1 MTTTPIITSEPP
13 TPPRRFHRPTLRY
26 RISAVLLAL
35 AILPLSGV
43 AWFAVVD
50 VSEARAAR
58 AQAESVDAAVARLA
72 LLTEL
77 KSRLQDERNWSAAS
91 KAIDQIGVSPELS
104 FRMSGV
110 DIAAEQTRAV
120 ADVDRL
126 VATLGLD
133 DVAQQL
139 QVARST
145 PAPQGTLF
153 TIGRDY
159 DLISTDVAARGQLVI
174 DELTGTAGRMRGG
187 EGLIRTLRVL
197 EAATTA
203 QESIAAE
210 FTAYFG
216 VQFSSRDLNSDLRV
230 LLGEQRLREIAE
242 GNVRRIAGP
251 NSRARTTIDTIDD
264 SSDVDTFDASVD
276 KLLLQAQ
283 ATGSEVKDDPM
294 SRLAADGLDT
304 TLTMFR
310 ASQQSTILYFDLV
323 NAAGSDALGASSAVS
338 TSAERQVDRA
348 LASAAALAGLSFL
361 LAAWATRA
369 IVGPVRR
376 LAEVAG
382 RISDGD
388 STARFGGAT
397 GSVEIRAAGR
407 AMDAAAAHLE
417 LAEQQA
423 KALAEGDLDHPVL
436 KRATTGQLGASLQD
450 AVEAL
455 ASSLQEREEFRRRMT
470 HEATHDGL
478 TQIANRNASLA
489 QLRRGM
495 SRVRRSGSMLAVLFI
510 DLDGFKDINDTHGHH
525 AGDLV
530 LRSTAQRLVNTVRD
544 GDHVGRLGG
553 DEFLVIAEPV
563 AGIDEAVAL
572 AERLL
577 AALSEPMPIDQG
589 TVSVRASIGIALSD
603 GTAERGSAADGSG
616 DSGDADSA
624 DLLRDADLA
633 VYKAKAEGR
642 ARVEICDD
650 ELRSTILERA
660 DLERALRQAIDELE
674 FVLHYQPIIDADSE
688 TLRGFE
694 ALIRWNRPGHGM
706 MPPDL
711 FIPVAERSDL
721 IIAVDQWVMGAAAR
735 QLAAWEAEGRFRGLP
750 VSVNISGR
758 HLASPD
764 LVDDVLSPLRDNRVD
779 PTRLIVEIT
788 ESALLEDLGSA
799 AVKLQVLRD
808 HGIRVA
814 IDDFGTGYT
823 SLAHLKSLPI
833 DILKIDRSYTSDN
846 SSASLVK
853 LIIDT
858 GHLLGATITAE
869 GIETPA
875 QATALAGMGTD
886 ELQGYLYGR
895 PRPPGELGAIPPEAA
910 ASRPEVGPMTGP
922 AVPSQ
927 GA

>member
-1 MTTTPIITSEPP
+1 MTTSPTTTSD
-13 TPPRRFHRPTLRY
+13 RRPSGRRLHRPVFRY
-26 RISAVLLAL
+26 HISAVLLAL
-35 AILPLSGV
+35 AIFPLSGV
-43 AWFAVVD
+43 AWFAVAD

-58 AQAESVDAAVARLA
+58 AQAESVDAAVGRLA

-77 KSRLQDERNWSAAS
+77 KSRLQDERNWSAAGA
-91 KAIDQIGVSPELS
+91 AIKLIGVPPTLS
-104 FRMSGV
+104 YQMSGV
-110 DIAAEQTRAV
+110 DIPAELARAM

-126 VATLGLD
+126 VAALGLD

-139 QVARST
+139 IVARST
-145 PAPQGTLF
+145 PAPEGTLF
-153 TIGRDY
+153 AIGRDY
-159 DLISTDVAARGQLVI
+159 DVISSDVAARGQLVI
-174 DELTGTAGRMRGG
+174 DELTETAGRMRGG
-187 EGLIRTLRVL
+187 ENLIRTLRVL
-197 EAATTA
+197 EAATTS

-210 FTAYFG
+210 FTSYFG
-216 VQFSSRDLNSDLRV
+216 AQFSSSDLNSDLRI
-230 LLGEQRLREIAE
+230 LLGEKRLRTIAE
-242 GNVRRIAGP
+242 ANIRRIAGP
-251 NSRARTTIDTIDD
+251 GSASRAAMDHIDD
-264 SSDVDTFDASVD
+264 SPDVKTFDTSVDT
-276 KLLLQAQ
+276 LIRQAQ
-283 ATGSEVKDDPM
+283 TTGSDVKDDRM
-294 SRLAADGLDT
+294 TGLAARGLDGT
-304 TLTMFR
+304 VTMFR
-310 ASQQSTILYFDLV
+310 ASQQSTALYFDLV
-323 NAAGSDALGASSAVS
+323 NAAGGDALGASSAVS
-338 TSAERQVDRA
+338 TAAQRQVDRA
-348 LASAAALAGLSFL
+348 LASAAALAALSL
-361 LAAWATRA
+361 LLSAWATRA

-376 LAEVAG
+376 LAEVAE
-382 RISDGD
+382 RISAGD
-388 STARFGGAT
+388 SRARFGDAP

-423 KALAEGDLDHPVL
+423 EALAEGDLDHPVL
-436 KRATTGQLGASLQD
+436 KRTTTGQLGASLQE

-495 SRVRRSGSMLAVLFI
+495 SRVRRSGSQLAVLFI

-530 LRSTAQRLVNTVRD
+530 LRATAQRLVNTVRD

-563 AGIDEAVAL
+563 GGIDEAVAL

-577 AALSEPMPIDQG
+577 AALGEPMAIDHG
-589 TVSVRASIGIALSD
+589 TVAVKASIGIALSD
-603 GTAERGSAADGSG
+603 SIPLSDGTASDGG
-616 DSGDADSA
+616 TTESA

-650 ELRSTILERA
+650 ELRSAVVERA

-674 FVLHYQPIIDADSE
+674 FVLFYQPIIDADSE
-688 TLRGFE
+688 TVRGFE

-721 IIAVDQWVMGAAAR
+721 ILALDQWVVGAAAR
-735 QLAAWEAEGRFRGLP
+735 QLAAWQAQGLFPGLP

-758 HLASPD
+758 HLGSPD
-764 LVDDVLSPLRDNRVD
+764 LVDDILAPLQDNGVD
-779 PTRLIVEIT
+779 PALLIVEIT
-788 ESALLEDLGSA
+788 ESALLDDLGSA

-833 DILKIDRSYTSDN
+833 DILKIDRSYTNDTSA
-846 SSASLVK
+846 ASLVK

-869 GIETPA
+869 GIETPD
-875 QATALAGMGTD
+875 QAVALARMGTD

-895 PRPPGELGAIPPEAA
+895 PQPPGDLDGRAMGQDVPDAA
-910 ASRPEVGPMTGP
+910 TGP
-922 AVPSQ
+922 SGPTRGV
-927 GA
+927 

>member
-1 MTTTPIITSEPP
+1 V
-13 TPPRRFHRPTLRY
+13 RY
-26 RISAVLLAL
+26 RIGALLLAL
-35 AILPLSGV
+35 AVLPLSGV
-43 AWFAVVD
+43 AWFAVGEVND
-50 VSEARAAR
+50 ARAAR
-58 AQAESVDAAVARLA
+58 AQALSVDRAVERLT

-77 KSRLQDERNWSAAS
+77 KSRLQDERNWAAAMA
-91 KAIDQIGVSPELS
+91 AIEMLGISPEMS
-104 FRMSGV
+104 YQFSGV
-110 DIAAEQTRAV
+110 DIPTERAQAMAE
-120 ADVDRL
+120 VDRV
-126 VATLGLD
+126 VATLGLS
-133 DVAQQL
+133 DVAERL
-139 QVARST
+139 VETRSL
-145 PAPQGTLF
+145 PPEDDGSLF
-153 TIGRDY
+153 AIGRSY
-159 DLISTDVAARGQLVI
+159 DIVSTDVAERGQLVV
-174 DELTGTAGRMRGG
+174 DELMETAGRMRNGQDV
-187 EGLIRTLRVL
+187 IRTLRVL
-197 EAATTA
+197 ESATAA
-203 QESIAAE
+203 QESIATQ
-210 FTAYFG
+210 FTSYFSL
-216 VQFSSRDLNSDLRV
+216 QFSARPLGDDLKV
-230 LLGEQRLREIAE
+230 LLGEQQQRAAGDDAI
-242 GNVRRIAGP
+242 RRIAGP
-251 NSRARTTIDTIDD
+251 GSRARTAIDTIDASED
-264 SSDVDTFDASVD
+264 MSIFDASVEARITEALSGD
-276 KLLLQAQ
+276 ELK
-283 ATGSEVKDDPM
+283 
-294 SRLAADGLDT
+294 DGLPALSGGNVQDIV
-304 TLTMFR
+304 TMFR
-310 ASQQSTILYFDLV
+310 ASEGSTRLYFDLV
-323 NAAGSDALGASSAVS
+323 NASGSDALDASAAAS
-338 TSAERQVDRA
+338 TAAARQVDRA
-348 LASAAALAGLSFL
+348 LASAAGLAALSLL

-376 LAEVAG
+376 MAEVAE
-382 RISDGD
+382 RISAGD
-388 STARFGGAT
+388 SRARFGDAR

-436 KRATTGQLGASLQD
+436 KRTTTGQLGASLQE

-478 TQIANRNASLA
+478 TQIPNRNASLA
-489 QLRRGM
+489 QLRRGL
-495 SRVRRSGSMLAVLFI
+495 SRVQRSGALLAVLFI

-530 LRSTAQRLVNTVRD
+530 LRATAQRLVNTVRE

-577 AALSEPMPIDQG
+577 GVLGEPLPIDG
-589 TVSVRASIGIALSD
+589 GVVSVKASIGIALSD
-603 GTAERGSAADGSG
+603 GAAAGS
-616 DSGDADSA
+616 DSTDST

-650 ELRSTILERA
+650 ALRTAMVERA

-674 FVLHYQPIIDADSE
+674 FVLHYQPIIDAGSE

-721 IIAVDQWVMGAAAR
+721 IIALDQWVVGAAAR
-735 QLAAWEAEGRFRGLP
+735 QLAAWRDEGLFPGLP

-764 LVDDVLSPLRDNRVD
+764 LVDDVLSPLRDNGVD
-779 PTRLIVEIT
+779 PALLIVEIT
-788 ESALLEDLGSA
+788 ESALLDDLGSA

-833 DILKIDRSYTSDN
+833 DILKIDRSYTNDT

-869 GIETPA
+869 GIETPD
-875 QATALAGMGTD
+875 QASVLAGMGSD

-895 PRPPGELGAIPPEAA
+895 PRPPGDLGRQPSEAPAPLPA
-910 ASRPEVGPMTGP
+910 ASPAAGPGSSRPSGSSTG
-922 AVPSQ
+922 A
-927 GA
+927 

>member
-1 MTTTPIITSEPP
+1 MTTTPATTSDC
-13 TPPRRFHRPTLRY
+13 RPTGRRLYRPAFRY
-26 RISAVLLAL
+26 HISAVLLAL
-35 AILPLSGV
+35 AIFPLSGV
-43 AWFAVVD
+43 AWFAVAD

-77 KSRLQDERNWSAAS
+77 KSRLQDERNWSAAMA
-91 KAIDQIGVSPELS
+91 AIRLIGVPPELS
-104 FRMSGV
+104 YQMSGV
-110 DIAAEQTRAV
+110 DIPAELTRAV

-126 VATLGLD
+126 VAALGLD

-139 QVARST
+139 IVARAT
-145 PAPQGTLF
+145 PAPEGTLF
-153 TIGRDY
+153 AIGREY
-159 DLISTDVAARGQLVI
+159 NVISTDVAARGQLVI
-174 DELTGTAGRMRGG
+174 DELTETAGRMRGG
-187 EGLIRTLRVL
+187 QDLIRTLRVL

-210 FTAYFG
+210 FTSFFG
-216 VQFSSRDLNSDLRV
+216 IQFSSQDLNSDLTV
-230 LLGEQRLREIAE
+230 LLGEQRLRTIADA
-242 GNVRRIAGP
+242 NIRRIAGP
-251 NSRARTTIDTIDD
+251 GSRARSVMDTIDA
-264 SSDVDTFDASVD
+264 SPDVTAFDASVD
-276 KLLLQAQ
+276 TLILQAQ
-283 ATGSEVKDDPM
+283 ATGSDVKDDVM
-294 SRLAADGLDT
+294 ARLTAGGLDGT
-304 TLTMFR
+304 VTMFR
-310 ASQQSTILYFDLV
+310 ASQQSTALYFDLV
-323 NAAGSDALGASSAVS
+323 NASGDDALGASSAVS
-338 TSAERQVDRA
+338 TDAQRQVDRA
-348 LASAAALAGLSFL
+348 LASAAALAALSLL

-376 LAEVAG
+376 LAEVAE
-382 RISDGD
+382 RISAGD
-388 STARFGGAT
+388 SRARFGDAP

-423 KALAEGDLDHPVL
+423 EALAEGDLDHPVL
-436 KRATTGQLGASLQD
+436 KRTTTGQLGASLQE

-495 SRVRRSGSMLAVLFI
+495 SRVRRSGSQLAVLFI
-510 DLDGFKDINDTHGHH
+510 DLDGFKDINDTYGHH

-530 LRSTAQRLVNTVRD
+530 LRATAQRLVNTVRD

-577 AALSEPMPIDQG
+577 SALGEPMPIDQG
-589 TVSVRASIGIALSD
+589 TVTVKASIGIALSD
-603 GTAERGSAADGSG
+603 SIDAHGGPGPEGG
-616 DSGDADSA
+616 DVDSA

-650 ELRSTILERA
+650 ELRTAVVERA

-674 FVLHYQPIIDADSE
+674 FVLYYQPIIDADSE

-694 ALIRWNRPGHGM
+694 ALIRWNRPGLGM

-721 IIAVDQWVMGAAAR
+721 IIALDQWVVGAAAR
-735 QLAAWEAEGRFRGLP
+735 QLAAWQAQDLFPGLP

-764 LVDDVLSPLRDNRVD
+764 LVDDILSPLWDNGVD
-779 PTRLIVEIT
+779 PSLLIVEIT

-833 DILKIDRSYTSDN
+833 DILKIDRSYTSDL
-846 SSASLVK
+846 SAASLVK

-869 GIETPA
+869 GIETPD
-875 QATALAGMGTD
+875 QAVALAGMGTD

-895 PRPPGELGAIPPEAA
+895 PQPPGEL
-910 ASRPEVGPMTGP
+910 SSGPTGRRKSDAVTGP
-922 AVPSQ
+922 SGPGR

>member
-1 MTTTPIITSEPP
+1 MTTPP
-13 TPPRRFHRPTLRY
+13 TTTDGAPASRRRRFRRPTLRY
-26 RISAVLLAL
+26 RISAVLMAL
-35 AILPLSGV
+35 AVLPLSGV
-43 AWFAVVD
+43 AWFAVAD

-77 KSRLQDERNWSAAS
+77 KSRLQDERNWSAAAT
-91 KAIDQIGVSPELS
+91 AIDKIGVPPDVST
-104 FRMSGV
+104 RMSGV
-110 DIAAEQTRAV
+110 DIPAEQTKAE

-133 DVAQQL
+133 DVAQRL
-139 QVARST
+139 AVARAT
-145 PAPQGTLF
+145 PAPDGTLF
-153 TIGRDY
+153 AIGRDY
-159 DLISTDVAARGQLVI
+159 DVISADVAARGQLVI
-174 DELTGTAGRMRGG
+174 DELTETAGQMRAG
-187 EGLIRTLRVL
+187 EDLIRTLRVL

-203 QESIAAE
+203 QESISGQ
-210 FTAYFG
+210 FTSYFG
-216 VQFSSRDLNSDLRV
+216 LQFSSRALNDDLKV
-230 LLGEQRLREIAE
+230 LLGEQRLRATAE
-242 GNVRRIAGP
+242 ANIRRIAGP
-251 NSRARTTIDTIDD
+251 SSAAREVMDRIDA
-264 SSDVDTFDASVD
+264 SPDVAAFNASVD
-276 KLLLQAQ
+276 ALIVQAQ
-283 ATGSEVKDDPM
+283 ASGSTVKDDLM
-294 SRLAADGLDT
+294 IDLASSSLNGT
-304 TLTMFR
+304 ITMFR
-310 ASQQSTILYFDLV
+310 ASQASTQLYFDLV
-323 NAAGSDALGASSAVS
+323 NNAGRDALAASSTVSSDA
-338 TSAERQVDRA
+338 EHQVDRA
-348 LASAAALAGLSFL
+348 LASAAGLGALSLL

-376 LAEVAG
+376 LAEVAE

-388 STARFGGAT
+388 SRARFGDAP

-423 KALAEGDLDHPVL
+423 EALAEGDLDHPVL
-436 KRATTGQLGASLQD
+436 KRATTGQLGASLQE

-455 ASSLQEREEFRRRMT
+455 ASSMQEREEFRRRMT

-495 SRVRRSGSMLAVLFI
+495 SRVRRSGALLAVLFI

-530 LRSTAQRLVNTVRD
+530 LRATAQRLVNTVRD

-563 AGIDEAVAL
+563 TGIDEAVAL

-577 AALSEPMPIDQG
+577 AVLAEPMPIDG
-589 TVSVRASIGIALSD
+589 GVVSVKASIGIALSD
-603 GTAERGSAADGSG
+603 GAASDGGGAADGG
-616 DSGDADSA
+616 VEADSA

-650 ELRSTILERA
+650 ALRTAMVERA

-674 FVLHYQPIIDADSE
+674 FVLHYQPIIDADTE

-721 IIAVDQWVMGAAAR
+721 IIALDQWVVGAAAR
-735 QLAAWEAEGRFRGLP
+735 QLAAWRARGLFAGLP

-764 LVDDVLSPLRDNRVD
+764 LVEDILSPLRDCAVD
-779 PTRLIVEIT
+779 PSLLIVEIT
-788 ESALLEDLGSA
+788 ESALLDDLGAA

-833 DILKIDRSYTSDN
+833 DILKIDRSYTNDTSA
-846 SSASLVK
+846 ASLVK

-869 GIETPA
+869 GIETPD
-875 QATALAGMGTD
+875 QASALAGMGTD

-895 PRPPGELGAIPPEAA
+895 PQPPSDL
-910 ASRPEVGPMTGP
+910 ASLHRDVKDVG
-922 AVPSQ
+922 V
-927 GA
+927 